1 MRSTRLSYN
10 KKCLPFAT
18 AWKNNAMGK
27 SKPWSRTKGEQK
39 IWNRRPDS
47 QRYRDL
53 EEDDEQNN
61 VIGIGGNGMKNY
73 IT

>member
-1 MRSTRLSYN
+1 
-10 KKCLPFAT
+10 
-18 AWKNNAMGK
+18 MGK

-73 IT
+73 IS